1 MSTNPFLTGNNIK
14 TLVIRPG
21 ETQVIKKNWTI
32 LKTINEGSVGVS
44 SNCSDIEDR
53 LNATSEE
60 LVEYALL
67 VETAD
72 DLVGAGGTED
82 FLTGVGTNSAFYAFS
97 SPISLV
103 TYHTTGTDTSG
114 AVLLYKAIIAAFP
127 SGQVLFREPRYVY
140 GNWGGPSGGTSQD
153 NVYRASTIFKSFPS
167 IIESLGFYLLYKN
180 DPTHGG
186 FTTPYDMRIYPIR
199 TANT

>member
-1 MSTNPFLTGNNIK
+1 MSTGNPFLTANNIK

-32 LKTINEGSVGVS
+32 LKTINEGVS
-44 SNCSDIEDR
+44 FTSNCSDIDTR
-53 LNATSEE
+53 LNASEE
-60 LVEYALL
+60 DLVEYALL

-82 FLTGVGTNSAFYAFS
+82 FLTGVGTASNFYPFS

-103 TYHTTGTDTSG
+103 TYHTTGTETSG
-114 AVLLYKAIIAAFP
+114 AVLLYKALVAAFP

-140 GNWGGPSGGTSQD
+140 GNWSGPSGQTAQD

-167 IIESLGFYLLYKN
+167 IIEGLGFYLLYKN

-199 TANT
+199 TGS